1 MRRVPDR
8 SSPRRTRRLPARP
21 GRRRARSAIPGPCPD
36 PTSAAAHTLTGSD
49 RRGDATSPHRSARAP
64 ALEALVR
71 AQANLTR
78 RLAADLERIG
88 VSATGFTMLVLLTS
102 AGGRLELR
110 TMRRR
115 LGASKATAT
124 EVLDTLEKRGFVGRS
139 RLESD
144 RRAVAVALTQAGFNL
159 VTHAFPAHAERVRE
173 AFGMLDETEKRQLAD
188 LCRKLDRA
196 AQPAWL
202 STARPCACGRRRP
215 HLGLPAS
222 GRAVRE
228 RTPCR
233 SQESARQ
240 CRRSAG

>member
-1 MRRVPDR
+1 VTDEATP
-8 SSPRRTRRLPARP
+8 LRP
-21 GRRRARSAIPGPCPD
+21 ID
-36 PTSAAAHTLTGSD
+36 PLAH
-49 RRGDATSPHRSARAP
+49 R

-124 EVLDTLEKRGFVGRS
+124 EVLDTLETRGFVIRS
-139 RLESD
+139 RLEDD
-144 RRAVAVALTQAGFNL
+144 RRAVSVALTPAGLNL

-173 AFGMLDETEKRQLAD
+173 AFVSLDEGEKRLLAEI
-188 LCRKLDRA
+188 CRKLDRA
-196 AQPAWL
+196 A
-202 STARPCACGRRRP
+202 
-215 HLGLPAS
+215 
-222 GRAVRE
+222 
-228 RTPCR
+228 
-233 SQESARQ
+233 
-240 CRRSAG
+240 

>member
-1 MRRVPDR
+1 MTDEATP
-8 SSPRRTRRLPARP
+8 LRP
-21 GRRRARSAIPGPCPD
+21 ID
-36 PTSAAAHTLTGSD
+36 PLAH
-49 RRGDATSPHRSARAP
+49 R

-124 EVLDTLEKRGFVGRS
+124 EVLDTLENRGFVTRS

-144 RRAVAVALTQAGFNL
+144 RRAVAVALTQAGHNL
-159 VTHAFPAHAERVRE
+159 VTHAFPSHAERVRE
-173 AFGMLDETEKRQLAD
+173 AFGVLDEAEKRQLAD

-196 AQPAWL
+196 A
-202 STARPCACGRRRP
+202 
-215 HLGLPAS
+215 
-222 GRAVRE
+222 
-228 RTPCR
+228 
-233 SQESARQ
+233 
-240 CRRSAG
+240 

>member
-1 MRRVPDR
+1 VTDEATP
-8 SSPRRTRRLPARP
+8 LRP
-21 GRRRARSAIPGPCPD
+21 ID
-36 PTSAAAHTLTGSD
+36 PLAH
-49 RRGDATSPHRSARAP
+49 R

-124 EVLDTLEKRGFVGRS
+124 EVLDTLEKRGFVVRS

-144 RRAVAVALTQAGFNL
+144 RRAVAVSLSQAGYNL

-173 AFGMLDETEKRQLAD
+173 AFGVLDEIEKRQLAD

-196 AQPAWL
+196 A
-202 STARPCACGRRRP
+202 
-215 HLGLPAS
+215 
-222 GRAVRE
+222 
-228 RTPCR
+228 
-233 SQESARQ
+233 
-240 CRRSAG
+240 

>member
-1 MRRVPDR
+1 VTDEATP
-8 SSPRRTRRLPARP
+8 LRP
-21 GRRRARSAIPGPCPD
+21 ID
-36 PTSAAAHTLTGSD
+36 PLAH
-49 RRGDATSPHRSARAP
+49 R

-124 EVLDTLEKRGFVGRS
+124 EVLDTLEKRGFVTRS

-144 RRAVAVALTQAGFNL
+144 RRAVAVALTQAGYNL

-196 AQPAWL
+196 A
-202 STARPCACGRRRP
+202 
-215 HLGLPAS
+215 
-222 GRAVRE
+222 
-228 RTPCR
+228 
-233 SQESARQ
+233 
-240 CRRSAG
+240 

>member
-1 MRRVPDR
+1 MTDEATP
-8 SSPRRTRRLPARP
+8 LRP
-21 GRRRARSAIPGPCPD
+21 ID
-36 PTSAAAHTLTGSD
+36 PLAH
-49 RRGDATSPHRSARAP
+49 R

-124 EVLDTLEKRGFVGRS
+124 EVLDTLENRGFVARS

-144 RRAVAVALTQAGFNL
+144 RRAVAVSLSEAGYNL

-173 AFGMLDETEKRQLAD
+173 AFGVLDETEKRQLAD

-196 AQPAWL
+196 A
-202 STARPCACGRRRP
+202 
-215 HLGLPAS
+215 
-222 GRAVRE
+222 
-228 RTPCR
+228 
-233 SQESARQ
+233 
-240 CRRSAG
+240 